1 MQIKG
6 VTFASQIGGC
16 GPGHRRR
23 IERGKG
29 TIGLGKF
36 NPPQIKA
43 GDRLADD
50 PVKGD
55 RRKMVNFHSIGP
67 SCRRLSRSA
76 SDPRDII
83 TDSNRRLTA

>member
-29 TIGLGKF
+29 TIGVGKF
-36 NPPQIKA
+36 NPLQIEA
-43 GDRLADD
+43 GDRLADE
-50 PVKGD
+50 PVKAKSG
-55 RRKMVNFHSIGP
+55 KMVDFHLVRP
-67 SCRRLSRSA
+67 V
-76 SDPRDII
+76 
-83 TDSNRRLTA
+83 

>member
-43 GDRLADD
+43 GDRLAVE
-50 PVKGD
+50 PVNSQGWKP
-55 RRKMVNFHSIGP
+55 VNFHLFVRP
-67 SCRRLSRSA
+67 VA
-76 SDPRDII
+76 D
-83 TDSNRRLTA
+83 